1 MRDLV
6 HAEWIKFR
14 SVRSTIVTL
23 LLAGALVVLV
33 AVLSAT
39 MAEGETSTCVPADP
53 AAVEGNVDSAF
64 DGDDLCGPGSEEVTT
79 PLPTNLTGLTGGVTF
94 ATLLFGVLGVQ
105 VIGQEYRFNTIRPT
119 FTAAPR
125 RYRVI
130 AAKVIVVSLACA
142 AIAALMVAFCWV
154 VGTTLASNF
163 QVDGTDRRVAWG
175 IVLFTALWST
185 AGVAVGAIVRQPIAG
200 ILVMVGYSLIIENLI
215 GGLFESTQRWL
226 PFQNGLQMTLRL
238 EDSVGQLQSAL
249 SGGLYFA
256 AVCFALLAIGA
267 TLVNRRDA

>member
-1 MRDLV
+1 
-6 HAEWIKFR
+6 
-14 SVRSTIVTL
+14 
-23 LLAGALVVLV
+23 VVLV

-39 MAEGETSTCVPADP
+39 LDDGSTTTCVPADP
-53 AAVEGNVDSAF
+53 AAIEASAPDPAQSF
-64 DGDDLCGPGSEEVTT
+64 CGPGFVEVTT
-79 PLPTNLTGLTGGVTF
+79 PPVTNLTSLTGGVTF
-94 ATLLFGVLGVQ
+94 ATLIFGVLGVQ

-142 AIAALMVAFCWV
+142 AIAAVMVAFCWV
-154 VGTTLASNF
+154 VGATLAENF
-163 QVDGTDRRVAWG
+163 QVDSTDRRVAWG

-185 AGVAVGAIVRQPIAG
+185 AGVGVGAIVRQPIAG
-200 ILVMVGYSLIIENLI
+200 ILVIVGYSLILESLI
-215 GGLFESTQRWL
+215 GSLFESTLPWL

-238 EDSVGQLQSAL
+238 EDSTDLLQSPL
-249 SGGLYFA
+249 NGGLYFA

-267 TLVNRRDA
+267 VLVNRRDA